1 MERIQFYP
9 PERLKELLYADA
21 PSKGKSVSALVIQI
35 LQEHYNATP
44 KPEMTL
50 AEAIP
55 KVMDEVKAYI
65 KTKAPGEKFDLWTA
79 SQTFRDINMIVEGKP
94 SANRATVGKVFGGKL
109 GTEPFENVEVSYTEI
124 GKRELSPNRAT
135 MYIIKKENAI

>member
-1 MERIQFYP
+1 M
-9 PERLKELLYADA
+9 
-21 PSKGKSVSALVIQI
+21 VIQI
-35 LQEHYNATP
+35 LQEYYNATP

-94 SANRATVGKVFGGKL
+94 SANRATVGKL